1 MQAERSSQRAALRR
15 PREASAETEQDGE
28 ATGNDAAARTAA
40 AGVRTEYRNLI
51 AKTQECREV
60 LSDPRNGELS
70 ELLSESSALF
80 RQVSTT
86 RDAALDSELFA
97 NFAAIS
103 SSKVLRIN
111 TAVKGF
117 DVDSFMARLAEMLSP
132 EGDAGEG
139 DAAAESSA
147 PSGRVQGTLQRRWA
161 ELARL
166 PAGVWRGAV
175 GADALYGPMYP
186 GPDGVFGRERG
197 DSPAANQ
204 QQQQRQRT
212 RNAQG
217 KSTQPLEK
225 TRAVEAA
232 DVASK
237 TEAETGK
244 LVHLV
249 VSSLERAT
257 ARGPVEFW
265 RFVVNPQ
272 SFGQSVENLFYVS
285 FLVKDGQAKLNLRDG
300 TLFICLFHSYP
311 PVTGSP
317 FFFPIVTIFTV
328 FADSSHPQHTQSRQ
342 PTRTFGVARHR
353 NGSALPP

>member
-1 MQAERSSQRAALRR
+1 M
-15 PREASAETEQDGE
+15 
-28 ATGNDAAARTAA
+28 AA

-51 AKTQECREV
+51 AKTQECREA

-117 DVDSFMARLAEMLSP
+117 DVDSFLSKLTEMLCP
-132 EGDAGEG
+132 EGEGVASGEG
-139 DAAAESSA
+139 SAAAESSA
-147 PSGRVQGTLQRRWA
+147 QGGRGRGTLQRRWA
-161 ELARL
+161 ELSRI

-186 GPDGVFGRERG
+186 GPDAVFGRERG
-197 DSPAANQ
+197 ESPAGSQ
-204 QQQQRQRT
+204 QQQQQQQPRQRT
-212 RNAQG
+212 RNVQG
-217 KSTQPLEK
+217 KNTQPLEK

-244 LVHLV
+244 LVRLV

-257 ARGPVEFW
+257 ASGPVEFW
-265 RFVVNPQ
+265 RFVINPE

-300 TLFICLFHSYP
+300 TLYICLSHPTLSSPLCCHFHI
-311 PVTGSP
+311 VCIVA
-317 FFFPIVTIFTV
+317 FFPH
-328 FADSSHPQHTQSRQ
+328 AQHTRGPR
-342 PTRTFGVARHR
+342 PTRTIGAAMPRSA
-353 NGSALPP
+353 SALPR

>member
-1 MQAERSSQRAALRR
+1 M
-15 PREASAETEQDGE
+15 
-28 ATGNDAAARTAA
+28 AA

-51 AKTQECREV
+51 AKTQECREA

-117 DVDSFMARLAEMLSP
+117 DVDSFLSKLTELLCP
-132 EGDAGEG
+132 EGEGVASGEG
-139 DAAAESSA
+139 SAAAESSA
-147 PSGRVQGTLQRRWA
+147 QGGRGRGALQRRWA
-161 ELARL
+161 ELSRI

-186 GPDGVFGRERG
+186 GPDAVFGRERG
-197 DSPAANQ
+197 ESPAGSQ
-204 QQQQRQRT
+204 QQQQQPRQRT
-212 RNAQG
+212 RNVQG
-217 KSTQPLEK
+217 KNTQPLEK

-244 LVHLV
+244 LVRLV

-257 ARGPVEFW
+257 ASGPVEFW
-265 RFVVNPQ
+265 RFVINPE

-300 TLFICLFHSYP
+300 TLYICL
-311 PVTGSP
+311 
-317 FFFPIVTIFTV
+317 
-328 FADSSHPQHTQSRQ
+328 SHPTLS
-342 PTRTFGVARHR
+342 PSTM
-353 NGSALPP
+353 SSLPC

>member
-1 MQAERSSQRAALRR
+1 MMQAERPSERVAVRR
-15 PREASAETEQDGE
+15 PREAAAGAEQDADAAGS
-28 ATGNDAAARTAA
+28 DAAARTAA
-40 AGVRTEYRNLI
+40 ASVRTEYRNLI

-86 RDAALDSELFA
+86 REAALDSELFA

-117 DVDSFMARLAEMLSP
+117 DVDSFMAKLAEMLCP
-132 EGDAGEG
+132 DGAAADG
-139 DAAAESSA
+139 DAAAEPSA
-147 PSGRVQGTLQRRWA
+147 PRSRGRGALQSRWA

-186 GPDGVFGRERG
+186 GPDAVFGRERG
-197 DSPAANQ
+197 ESPAANQ
-204 QQQQRQRT
+204 QQPQQRQRT

-217 KSTQPLEK
+217 KNTQPLEK

-237 TEAETGK
+237 TEAETGR

-257 ARGPVEFW
+257 ASGPVEFW

-300 TLFICLFHSYP
+300 TLFICLFLCFP
-311 PVTGSP
+311 PC
-317 FFFPIVTIFTV
+317 
-328 FADSSHPQHTQSRQ
+328 
-342 PTRTFGVARHR
+342 
-353 NGSALPP
+353 AL